1 MKFMRN
7 RAITDYKTSTSG
19 AIGTGRGPRW
29 WYLKAPRRARQ
40 ERARQE
46 SAQSKSIRQ
55 SSGSSTHFFRPAS
68 SACENHSSST
78 STIDRRG
85 AQNRRAASRCGYL
98 RARVTF
104 GTIGI
109 VMPQRAERAPT
120 RFAPPGV
127 HLAFTPSH
135 SVYPSCALAGQYN

>member
-1 MKFMRN
+1 MRFMRN

-29 WYLKAPRRARQ
+29 WYLKAPR
-40 ERARQE
+40 RARQE

-85 AQNRRAASRCGYL
+85 ARNRRAASRCGYL

-104 GTIGI
+104 GIDASACRTGACSFRSSWCPFGFYALPFGLSIACTG
-109 VMPQRAERAPT
+109 RAIQLTLR
-120 RFAPPGV
+120 
-127 HLAFTPSH
+127 
-135 SVYPSCALAGQYN
+135 